1 VLTLCDIQSHAAV
14 VPGASSMHATSLH
27 RPSLLRGGDANLFLR
42 AGLGLALF
50 VTVTWLYW
58 LMQFRIGI

>member
-1 VLTLCDIQSHAAV
+1 
-14 VPGASSMHATSLH
+14 MHATSL
-27 RPSLLRGGDANLFLR
+27 RRASIIRGGDANLFLR

-50 VTVTWLYW
+50 VAVTWLYW

>member
-1 VLTLCDIQSHAAV
+1 
-14 VPGASSMHATSLH
+14 MHATSLH